1 MARLQEEGAETD
13 YLISSRCGATRTYNL
28 RASLQTLLTHL
39 MLLLSL
45 GLFSRRE
52 WGPALIVLAAYVITL
67 VVNASGGVFSKNDDR

>member
-1 MARLQEEGAETD
+1 MARLQEEGAERD
-13 YLISSRCGATRTYNL
+13 YLIDSQTGATRASNL
-28 RASLQTLLTHL
+28 FASLQTLLTLL

>member
-1 MARLQEEGAETD
+1 
-13 YLISSRCGATRTYNL
+13 
-28 RASLQTLLTHL
+28 